1 MPLPFF
7 YQPDLTAET
16 TLLSLGEETS
26 KHCIQVLRMKTGDRL
41 QLTNGLGLICTA
53 RIEAP
58 DRKKAV
64 VAVTDVRQSNQPEK
78 RICIA
83 ISPLKNAARF
93 EWFLEK
99 ATEIGVTDIQPLL
112 CKRTEHAKVK
122 TERLQGILIAAML
135 QSQQSWLPVL
145 HTPANFEKFV
155 PVAGWKQKL
164 IAHCE
169 EDRKQPLQTIAQSET
184 SLILIGP
191 EGDFTPAEIT
201 LALDSGYMAVSLG
214 DTRLRAETA
223 GMVAA
228 ALLMNR
234 NG

>member
-1 MPLPFF
+1 MSLPFF
-7 YQPDLTAET
+7 YQPDLAAAT

-26 KHCIQVLRMKTGDRL
+26 KHCIQVLRMKTGDQLR
-41 QLTNGLGLICTA
+41 LTNGLGLFCDA

-64 VAVTDVRQSNQPEK
+64 VAITDVRHSEKPEK

-83 ISPLKNAARF
+83 ISPLKNSARF

-99 ATEIGVTDIQPLL
+99 ATEIGITDIQPLL
-112 CKRTEHAKVK
+112 CRRTEQAKIK

-135 QSQQSWLPVL
+135 QSQQAWLPNL
-145 HTPANFEKFV
+145 HSPENFEKYV
-155 PVAGWKQKL
+155 TASRWKQKL

-169 EDRKQPLQTIAQSET
+169 EDKKQPLQAIANSDA

-191 EGDFTPAEIT
+191 EGDFTPAEIA
-201 LALDSGYMAVSLG
+201 LALHNGYMPVSLG
-214 DTRLRAETA
+214 DTRLRTETA

-234 NG
+234 NS